1 MNHSRQSVR
10 QSSTP
15 STSQGSSQTTLS
27 SLLGNSR
34 FWGIVGVIA
43 VAAAL
48 RLVPHPANFSPI
60 AAMAL
65 FSGALLPRRAWA
77 FAIPLAAMLLSDL
90 AIGFHEL
97 MPAVYVSFALI
108 SAMGLWLNRERST
121 ARVAGTTIAGSLVFF
136 FVTNFAVWAQTSLY
150 EKTAAGLLSCF
161 VAALPFLQNSLA
173 GDLFYSTVLFG
184 AWAMAARAI
193 PDWRIDPELA

>member
-1 MNHSRQSVR
+1 
-10 QSSTP
+10 
-15 STSQGSSQTTLS
+15 
-27 SLLGNSR
+27 
-34 FWGIVGVIA
+34 
-43 VAAAL
+43 
-48 RLVPHPANFSPI
+48 
-60 AAMAL
+60 MAL